1 MSYSRNRGWIESFKG
16 LSILT
21 ATGLILFTFSSATML
36 GLTDEIVMMLERNT
50 WMPFTVSLGALVLVF
65 VASGTRDPSSYHP
78 VETFVVLGSVILMG
92 AYSFLT
98 PFSEAVQ
105 AAGLWVSVPMLI
117 MLIVASA
124 ILSR

>member
-1 MSYSRNRGWIESFKG
+1 MSYSRQQGWIESFKD

-36 GLTDEIVMMLERNT
+36 GLTTEIVTMLEQHT
-50 WMPFTVSLGALVLVF
+50 WMPFTAALASLVLVF
-65 VASGTRDPSSYHP
+65 VASGTRDPSDYHP
-78 VETFVVLGSVILMG
+78 VESFVVLGSVTIMA
-92 AYSFLT
+92 AYSFLD
-98 PFSEAVQ
+98 PFASAVNT
-105 AAGLWVSVPMLI
+105 AGLWVSMPMLI

>member
-1 MSYSRNRGWIESFKG
+1 MSYSRNQGWIESFKD

-21 ATGLILFTFSSATML
+21 ASGLILYTFSSATML
-36 GLTDEIVMMLERNT
+36 GLTDNIVKMLERNT
-50 WMPFTVSLGALVLVF
+50 WMPFTASLAALVLVF
-65 VASGTRDPSSYHP
+65 VASGTRDPSDYHP
-78 VETFVVLGSVILMG
+78 VETFVVLGSVVLMA

-98 PFSEAVQ
+98 PFANAVDT
-105 AAGLWVSVPMLI
+105 AGMWVSVPMLV